1 LYSIDAAE
9 LSPVGCATWTYLL
22 GSAQPYSRLP
32 FYQFSEQTNDVYETN
47 GGTNPAFTFLTGH
60 GGYLQTLTH
69 GFTGFRSRLDRMF
82 LDPLLPPQLE
92 EYTLKGFKWGGSSFD
107 IHLSTDNTTIKHKSG
122 DTGVKIEISSQNEKG
137 GN

>member
-1 LYSIDAAE
+1 
-9 LSPVGCATWTYLL
+9 
-22 GSAQPYSRLP
+22 
-32 FYQFSEQTNDVYETN
+32 
-47 GGTNPAFTFLTGH
+47 
-60 GGYLQTLTH
+60 
-69 GFTGFRSRLDRMF
+69 MF